1 MIDKVNLRYAQH
13 VRRVVLAIA
22 LWSSVLS
29 SEGIAGPAPIT
40 ESQVKAA
47 YLYNFAK
54 FIAWP
59 EGSFAKADAPMEIC
73 VLGDTSFESTLK
85 EIVYSHTVD
94 GHPVQVVHVTAV
106 ADAHKCHI
114 LFIPSPQD
122 KQARALIEAIRN
134 NSIVT
139 VGETQGFLEEG
150 GMIRFALQEG
160 KVTFQVSLRAAA
172 LSGVRISARLLG
184 VATQVIQ

>member
-1 MIDKVNLRYAQH
+1 MLQ
-13 VRRVVLAIA
+13 VVLAIA

-29 SEGIAGPAPIT
+29 PEGITAPVPIT

-59 EGSFAKADAPMEIC
+59 ERSFTNADAPIEIC
-73 VLGDTSFESTLK
+73 VLDDPSFESTLK

-106 ADAHKCHI
+106 AGAHDCHI
-114 LFIPSPQD
+114 LFIPSMQA
-122 KQARALIEAIRN
+122 KQARALIEAIGNKR
-134 NSIVT
+134 IVT

-160 KVTFQVSLRAAA
+160 KVKFQVNLRAAA
-172 LSGVRISARLLG
+172 QSGVRISARLLS
-184 VATQVIQ
+184 VATRVIQ